1 MTGLGV
7 RTAIHHLYKK
17 SSLNASDFITAN
29 KYDFQV
35 LMDNEDKVV
44 QEFNVEGIST
54 KFVIDKNGNIQFKSV
69 GFGGDNKLIS
79 ELTSMINIVKEKK

>member
-17 SSLNASDFITAN
+17 STLNASDFITAN

-79 ELTSMINIVKEKK
+79 ELTSMINIVKENN